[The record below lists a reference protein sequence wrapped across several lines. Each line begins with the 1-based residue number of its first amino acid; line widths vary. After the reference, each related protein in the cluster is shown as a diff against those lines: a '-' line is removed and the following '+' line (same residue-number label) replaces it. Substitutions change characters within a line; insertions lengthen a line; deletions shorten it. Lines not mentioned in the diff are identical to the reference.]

1 MFRFVSS
8 SQVIFFLPINFWCVL
23 NYLRSSPVVETVLT
37 FCKMSICRLIRQ
49 AICRY
54 TLVFVN
60 SQWETEKCLH
70 TSLHTSHVNGGICIV
85 NIVSFSRERW
95 VNSYFFVAN
104 ETKLLK
110 ILQGTFGCHCSL
122 TLCKTFTRIMWESF
136 MVTLTIVS
144 RKFWLIHQSKNLT
157 CFQNKQL

>member
-8 SQVIFFLPINFWCVL
+8 SQVIFFLPINFWYVL
-23 NYLRSSPVVETVLT
+23 NYLRLSPVVETVLF

-95 VNSYFFVAN
+95 VKSYFFVAN

-110 ILQGTFGCHCSL
+110 IYKVRLVAIVLLPFAKSLQGL
-122 TLCKTFTRIMWESF
+122 RESF
-136 MVTLTIVS
+136 MVTLTIFS